1 MWMTA
6 FAAPAP
12 PLYKPPPAAKRIE
25 TELSDHQQKTDA
37 GRTHAENALKAGN
50 ENAARRALEH
60 HIEVSNTI
68 AELQRTADT
77 ARHNAA
83 KLQDQLAALRAK
95 RDEFLRRQAARV
107 VRQRVA

>member
-1 MWMTA
+1 
-6 FAAPAP
+6 
-12 PLYKPPPAAKRIE
+12 
-25 TELSDHQQKTDA
+25 
-37 GRTHAENALKAGN
+37 
-50 ENAARRALEH
+50 
-60 HIEVSNTI
+60 VSNTI